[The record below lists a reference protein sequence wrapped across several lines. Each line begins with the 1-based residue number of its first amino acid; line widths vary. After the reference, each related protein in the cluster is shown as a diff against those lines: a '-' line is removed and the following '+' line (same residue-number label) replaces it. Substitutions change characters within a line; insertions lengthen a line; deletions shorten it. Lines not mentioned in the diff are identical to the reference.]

1 VLREL
6 VMSEKR
12 QGALPPMSCGLR
24 FLSLALLLSLPCVC
38 GRTCVGTAVS
48 SARTRAARPHG
59 DAGTAFLT
67 SEAELR
73 RAQHRVQSAVGRRL
87 QVDIA
92 TLWATAMAALGIDT
106 VERG

>member
-1 VLREL
+1 
-6 VMSEKR
+6 
-12 QGALPPMSCGLR
+12 MSCGLR
-24 FLSLALLLSLPCVC
+24 FLSLTLPLPSLW
-38 GRTCVGTAVS
+38 RACVGTAVS

-73 RAQHRVQSAVGRRL
+73 RAQHRVQGAVGRRL